1 VPKLASHKLVDI
13 RVAACYDLDMDE
25 QHSTWWNSTD
35 TEPEHKPRPTTAE
48 KLAARKLDRD
58 KRLGN
63 PAAADF
69 ERRVSAA
76 SIDPDPAYH

>member
-35 TEPEHKPRPTTAE
+35 TEPEHKPEPTRAE
-48 KLAARKLDRD
+48 RLATLRLNRS
-58 KRLGN
+58 KRLRN

-69 ERRVSAA
+69 ERRTSAA